1 MVYIGYSKTYDFRN
15 FKTIRVFGNNIRY
28 NFINMN
34 MGNDEQNHLAMY
46 ITEFKSNTKR
56 QKVSL
61 T

>member
-1 MVYIGYSKTYDFRN
+1 
-15 FKTIRVFGNNIRY
+15 
-28 NFINMN
+28 MN